1 MSEPDRRQILRE
13 VYEENKRVQERRFH
27 RRPGTATTIA
37 VGSFGLIAAVFILL
51 FAFGL
56 ITLGESERPAA
67 ARPTSADAGSTVQFR
82 IPSVSAGTPL
92 ELPPMSGDLSL
103 LVDADVPLSD
113 LFDLDVRHVVID
125 PGHGGRDSG
134 ARGVSGLFEKD
145 ITLDVSNRL
154 ARRLREEHG
163 LTVTMTRSTDSTLSL
178 RDRVQTAND
187 VQGDLFVSVHVNY
200 FPSEPVYALETYYFG
215 AQSDENALRLADMEN
230 QNSDYSVAEF
240 NRMVSEFTGRV
251 KLEESRRLAH
261 YVQRSMVANTR
272 ELNGAVDDW
281 GIKSAPFVVLLGSE
295 SPGILCEIGVISN
308 RDEEA
313 KLATS
318 EYREQ
323 LATFLE
329 EGIVNYLV
337 QLEHGGQEK
346 EE

>member
-1 MSEPDRRQILRE
+1 MTEPDRRHILRE

-27 RRPGTATTIA
+27 RRPSAVTTIA
-37 VGSFGLIAAVFILL
+37 VGSFGLLSAVLILL
-51 FAFGL
+51 SAFGL
-56 ITLGESERPAA
+56 ISLGESERPA
-67 ARPTSADAGSTVQFR
+67 SASVAEPPGTTVQFR
-82 IPSVSAGTPL
+82 IPAADEGTPL

-103 LVDADVPLSD
+103 LGDADVPLSE

-134 ARGVSGLFEKD
+134 ARGKSGLFEKD
-145 ITLDVSNRL
+145 ITLDVSRRL

-163 LTVTMTRSTDSTLSL
+163 LTVTMTRSTDSTLTL
-178 RDRVQTAND
+178 RDRVRTANE

-215 AQSDENALRLADMEN
+215 AQSDDDALRLADVEN
-230 QNSDYSVAEF
+230 RNSDYSVAEF
-240 NRMVSEFTGRV
+240 NQMVSDFTGRV

-261 YVQRSMVANTR
+261 YVQRSMVTNTR
-272 ELNGAVDDW
+272 EMNGSVDDW
-281 GIKSAPFVVLLGSE
+281 GTKSAPFVVLLGSE
-295 SPGILCEIGVISN
+295 APGILCEIGVISN

-329 EGIVNYLV
+329 EGIVNYLG
-337 QLEHGGQEK
+337 QLKHGGQE

>member
-1 MSEPDRRQILRE
+1 MTEPDRRQILRE

-27 RRPGTATTIA
+27 RPATVTTIA
-37 VGSFGLIAAVFILL
+37 VGSFGLIAAVVVLL

-56 ITLGESERPAA
+56 ITLGESDRPE
-67 ARPTSADAGSTVQFR
+67 TSSLAVEQTGSPVEFR
-82 IPSVSAGTPL
+82 IPTASAGTPL
-92 ELPPMSGDLSL
+92 ELPPMTGDLSL
-103 LVDADVPLSD
+103 LRDADVPLSE

-134 ARGVSGLFEKD
+134 ALGASGLFEKD
-145 ITLDVSNRL
+145 ITLDVSRRL

-163 LTVTMTRSTDSTLSL
+163 LTVTMTRTTDSTLTL
-178 RDRVQTAND
+178 RDRVRTANEAE
-187 VQGDLFVSVHVNY
+187 GDLFVSVHVNY

-215 AQSDENALRLADMEN
+215 AQSDEDALRLADLEN
-230 QNSDYSVAEF
+230 RNSDYSVAEF

-261 YVQRSMVANTR
+261 YVQRSLVANTR
-272 ELNGAVDDW
+272 ELNGSVDDW
-281 GIKSAPFVVLLGSE
+281 GIKSAPFVVLLGSQA
-295 SPGILCEIGVISN
+295 PGILCEIGVISN

-329 EGIVNYLV
+329 EGIVNYLG
-337 QLEHGGQEK
+337 QLKHGGQE